1 MEKGFL
7 TNNCK
12 NKYKGFKKKISTKLT
27 KENIS
32 ILNKNAIPIC
42 MAKSKIPY
50 RILVLLLINAKAHVN
65 SINNAASNI
74 MEKTLDI
81 PKPNSFYNPLARI
94 LQLHHQNISFDYF

>member
-7 TNNCK
+7 INNFET
-12 NKYKGFKKKISTKLT
+12 KYKGFKKKISTKLT
-27 KENIS
+27 KENIT

-42 MAKSKIPY
+42 IAKSKIPY

-74 MEKTLDI
+74 MEKNTGYS
-81 PKPNSFYNPLARI
+81 KTQFI
-94 LQLHHQNISFDYF
+94 L